1 MLPRTRLALLSLALG
16 ALALVVPAA
25 SLASTHGADGG
36 ADRTVTK
43 RWIQISRIDGGFRY
57 QASLHDND
65 LTITRTGGRVLFAD
79 RAARVVRTLPHGCR
93 RVAVETGRAVS
104 CRIPATTSVA
114 QPLQLRIEPQRGDDR
129 VDGSALTA
137 EMQLTLLGAQG
148 DDELLG
154 GAAAD
159 FVNGAAGVDQVHGG
173 PGNDTIRTGDGDDV
187 ADGGVGDDHVIGTAG
202 DDQLAGSVGDD
213 VLEGGDGND
222 LLLGG
227 PGEDSLL
234 CGDGD
239 DTTDDDGELDLVR
252 HCEHT
257 VA

>member
-1 MLPRTRLALLSLALG
+1 MLTTIATAVATVLALG
-16 ALALVVPAA
+16 LVAPAA
-25 SLASTHGADGG
+25 HADET
-36 ADRTVTK
+36 DRTVMK
-43 RWIQISRIDGGFRY
+43 RWIQISRVDGGFRY

-65 LTITRTGGRVLFAD
+65 LTVTRSGSRVLFAD
-79 RAARVVRTLPHGCR
+79 RTARVVRTLPRGCH
-93 RVAVETGRAVS
+93 RVSVETGRAVS
-104 CRIPATTSVA
+104 CRMPAGASPETPVV
-114 QPLQLRIEPQRGDDR
+114 LDIEPQRGNDR
-129 VDGSALTA
+129 VDASALGA
-137 EMQLTLLGAQG
+137 EFTSTLLGAQG
-148 DDELLG
+148 DDELLA
-154 GAAAD
+154 GAGAD
-159 FVNGAAGVDQVHGG
+159 FVNGAGGVDQVHGG

-187 ADGGVGDDHVIGTAG
+187 ADGGVGDDHVIGTG
-202 DDQLAGSVGDD
+202 GNDQLAGSVGDD

-257 VA
+257 I